1 MSTAEVEKM
10 LAASGIRLQGNEE
23 IEAVLPI
30 ARGNTVNR
38 LVLTR
43 SRVIHLERTHRN
55 TQGRWAALA
64 EVHSAAIA
72 RDERN
77 LELLVITMLSVV
89 MGPIIG
95 VYLAYIGELL
105 YAMAAIGAGLAF
117 FGILLWAWTASGG
130 YSVVEVDLAR
140 HEVKGGVATHSE
152 QRATEFIN
160 LLFDYKQQ
168 PISERPRIHWAEKR
182 PKRVARRMIRLN

>member
-64 EVHSAAIA
+64 AVHSAVIA
-72 RDERN
+72 RDDRN
-77 LELLVITMLSVV
+77 LELLVIAMLSVV

-117 FGILLWAWTASGG
+117 FGILL
-130 YSVVEVDLAR
+130 
-140 HEVKGGVATHSE
+140 
-152 QRATEFIN
+152 
-160 LLFDYKQQ
+160 
-168 PISERPRIHWAEKR
+168 
-182 PKRVARRMIRLN
+182 